1 MMEMYWK
8 RQWFSGKKE
17 RVNSEKFVPRQNLTT
32 KRVWEKKK
40 IDLSVFCKQYKET
53 HKVNIYNKD
62 ENRSI
67 LEKHT
72 AEINSLGIV

>member
-8 RQWFSGKKE
+8 RQWFRCKKE
-17 RVNSEKFVPRQNLTT
+17 RVNSEKFISRQNLTT
-32 KRVWEKKK
+32 KRVWEKEE

-53 HKVNIYNKD
+53 RKVNIYNKD